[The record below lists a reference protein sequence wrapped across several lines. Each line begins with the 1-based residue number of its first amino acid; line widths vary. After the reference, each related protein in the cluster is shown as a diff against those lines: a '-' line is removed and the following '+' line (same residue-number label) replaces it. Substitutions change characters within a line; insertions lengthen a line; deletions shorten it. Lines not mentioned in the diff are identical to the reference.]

1 MFIKS
6 IHNFRTSIKLEK
18 PDSRNNR
25 FIDEHFIGTYNSEQI
40 KGFFGM
46 YHGIKDRPDKYLR
59 STAVNVAADEQAI
72 YEFMQNAVDCK
83 STHFFI
89 FYNESFFLAINNGAP
104 FNDKD
109 VKAILNLGQSDKG
122 NAEIGSY
129 GVGFKLAHR
138 LIGKDDGIDELI
150 KEYKGPV
157 VFSWSKFRE
166 FEEFLDNKITV
177 AHFNKEKP
185 EYYNRAA
192 WLFKICLTNFPTNPG
207 ETVKD
212 LDYLEKVLF
221 TTEELSEV
229 IGFVKENLDKH
240 TENINYKVL
249 QQGSLFFLRLGE
261 GKKKYIDNNYS
272 EIQRG
277 IEYSLNTLSELQK
290 VYINDQYIEKKKLT
304 TIEYIIPKET
314 SEFIEIAPKNKERD
328 IKIKFGYDFRY
339 WESDHFLNAPNFYD
353 YFPMESERHN
363 FRFMLHCNAFDKMVN
378 RRELQKG
385 NINSKLL
392 SSVIQRLLP
401 DFESFKTADDN
412 KKFLSVFASILL
424 SDHGQTPWI
433 ENELFSPLCTFLKE
447 NIPTQVG
454 FSDLPENVKIK
465 NTAININPSD
475 IGLPDINWFYWNEKN
490 NKDIIDQAAAR
501 DKLALKKWDII
512 DLLSFAIDRGNVE
525 EINSWVKQANEAHM
539 LDPEK
544 KDWTY
549 INFLKEI
556 DEKLTETNFKKISQI
571 KLIKFSDRNYYSFN
585 EVFANPELV
594 FITEKITNIKHILH
608 DLGLTT
614 SLLDISK
621 NPKINEIV
629 ASKFSDLKLFIVIA
643 EKTKTNSLKPIQKQ
657 NLFIALKDFYG
668 VDIKRLGSLELFW
681 DTQKMLKPL
690 NQLIKAGL
698 EVPSWLFPYK
708 INKFEYIKELDN
720 YLVAKENIYS
730 KIIYEEWDN
739 IVPSLP
745 NLLKSIKDF
754 YVSVISYYEA
764 DQSSLTLDDKN
775 CIYDGE
781 AFKHPD
787 DIFYHSI
794 LSEVSDYNSVRSGI
808 LKLTSYNTPVKYV
821 LEFLTKEP
829 FSIKE
834 DKLKNKIQD
843 AEFSVNESLALLDFA
858 TKEGTDLFEFGHFTE
873 NEENLIGFVV
883 DKTTDQYYASNQ
895 LIVDFIS
902 ENLSSQFKLLPKSLS
917 AYKLKVLRNVE
928 LQDEIISQLGYQ
940 LDDHANSLLD
950 FLTGTSLDSF
960 YKKVKEFKVSVKE
973 KYDKSDFEYKL
984 FANIPEDQI
993 EDFNSKLIICD
1004 GDREFAATEI
1014 SNIDKFKIDGISLT
1028 LSKILPDNPLNENAS
1043 IVTSVIKALNK
1054 AGIPKHNLESVFDIE
1069 KEPDED
1075 WLKEMIDTLLDAE
1088 SHILENPE
1096 QLAFVLLYH
1105 KNICSLSLSTI
1116 KIHRLDGQNDT
1127 LNDTWY
1133 SQNISFITENAT
1145 LAEQYFG
1152 INKILNLS
1160 PDKPLYDFDSESRI
1174 LFQPYF
1180 DIEESKFVCDYLDKN
1195 LSEEENIDLFNFI
1208 YNFWTVSQANK
1219 RLIGNIDWNLINE
1232 IEIEKIIGFTPASL
1246 IWDENIG
1253 LDSEQCPAWLKTW
1266 ADSDEK
1272 EDFLSDIGI
1281 NMNNSH
1287 ISQLRKS
1294 FITSSLFPEK
1304 LIPNNDNLSS
1314 ELLINTLDWIVE
1326 KQIEITEESRFNLLL
1341 VLANEVEISF
1351 DEAFD
1356 FETLE
1361 SSEEWD
1367 AEYYKEWKNETESDI
1382 SIFLYEGKMPILVL
1396 YNGNTIWSKSDC
1408 DYAFNSD
1415 NDYLYINSNVSRIEN
1430 ILEDVEQD
1438 EDIPFDQELLK
1449 QLYKAKNNSS
1459 SLIASD
1465 EVARIIKENQILK
1478 QELNEI
1484 KSLQPPDENGYRRK
1498 GRIDPEAQKAI
1509 NLEARKMVKKLLE
1522 QFSEFDCSEWDPEQG
1537 GYVVQ
1542 NKVKKNDEYI
1552 DIVVVSASSS
1562 PVHLSPFAF
1571 NILARNP
1578 NNQLFVRDH
1587 SGIHNVTF
1595 DDIFHENQSVNMV
1608 FDTNFVPNTVLAQL
1622 AEVFNYVSN
1631 TKFVIE
1637 NPHFSFNSMLTGFGL
1652 NNINSGDAFVP
1663 NDDDQF

>member
-18 PDSRNNR
+18 PDSRNNK

-150 KEYKGPV
+150 NEYKGPI

-166 FEEFLDNKITV
+166 FEEFLDSKITV

-212 LDYLEKVLF
+212 LNYQEKVLF
-221 TTEELSEV
+221 TAEELTEV

-277 IEYSLNTLSELQK
+277 IEYSLNTLSELQR
-290 VYINDQYIEKKKLT
+290 VYINDQYIEQKKLS
-304 TIEYIIPKET
+304 TIEYLIPNDT

-328 IKIKFGYDFRY
+328 IKIKFGYDPNY
-339 WESDHFLNAPNFYD
+339 LGSDHFLNAPNFYD

-385 NINSKLL
+385 NINSKLF
-392 SSVIQRLLP
+392 SSILQRLLS
-401 DFESFKTADDN
+401 DFDGIKTRGEN
-412 KKFLSVFASILL
+412 RKFLSIYASILL
-424 SDHGQTPWI
+424 SDHSQTLWI
-433 ENELFSPLCTFLKE
+433 ENELFSPLCDFLKE
-447 NIPTQVG
+447 NIPSHVG
-454 FSDLPENVKIK
+454 FSNVPDNVKIK

-475 IGLPDINWFYWNEKN
+475 IGLPDLNWFYWSEKS

-501 DKLALKKWDII
+501 DKLFLKKWDII
-512 DLLSFAIDRGNVE
+512 DLLCYAIDKGKVD

-571 KLIKFSDRNYYSFN
+571 KLIKFSDQKYYSFN

-594 FITEKITNIKHILH
+594 FITEKIINIKSILH
-608 DLGLTT
+608 DIGLTT

-621 NPKINEIV
+621 NPNINEIV
-629 ASKFSDLKLFIVIA
+629 SSKFSDLKLFNVIA
-643 EKTKTNSLKPIQKQ
+643 EKTKTNSLKAFQKKY
-657 NLFIALKDFYG
+657 LFKALKDFDG
-668 VDIKRLGSLELFW
+668 VDLKRLGNLELFC
-681 DTQKMLKPL
+681 DTQKLIKPL
-690 NQLIKAGL
+690 NHLIKADL
-698 EVPSWLFPYK
+698 EVPEWLYPYK
-708 INKFEYIKELDN
+708 ISKFEYFEEIDE
-720 YLVAKENIYS
+720 YLVAYENIYS

-739 IVPSLP
+739 IILNLP
-745 NLLKSIKDF
+745 HLLKSIKDF
-754 YVSVISYYEA
+754 CSSVINYFEA
-764 DQSSLTLDDKN
+764 DQSSLLLADKK

-781 AFKHPD
+781 TFQHHD
-787 DIFYHSI
+787 DIFYHSLLTEI
-794 LSEVSDYNSVRSGI
+794 LDYNSARSSI
-808 LKLTSYNTPVKYV
+808 LKLTSYSTPVKYV
-821 LEFLTKEP
+821 LEFLTKKP
-829 FSIKE
+829 FSINE
-834 DKLKNKIQD
+834 DKLKDHIQNS
-843 AEFSVNESLALLDFA
+843 EFTVNEALAILDFA
-858 TKEGTDLFEFGHFTE
+858 TREGTDLFAFGHFTD
-873 NEENLIGFVV
+873 NEDNLIGFVV
-883 DKTTDQYYASNQ
+883 DKSIVQYYASNQ

-902 ENLSSQFKLLPKSLS
+902 GNLSSKFQLLPKSLS
-917 AYKLKVLRNVE
+917 AYKLKVLRNVD
-928 LQDEIISQLGYQ
+928 LQDKIISQLGKQ
-940 LDDHANSLLD
+940 LGDHADSLLD

-960 YKKVKEFKVSVKE
+960 YDKVNEFKISVKE
-973 KYDKSDFEYKL
+973 KYEKSDFEYKL
-984 FANIPEDQI
+984 LANLPEDQI
-993 EDFNSKLIICD
+993 EGFNSKLVICD
-1004 GDREFAATEI
+1004 GDRDFNATEI
-1014 SNIDKFKIDGISLT
+1014 SNINKFKIDGISLS
-1028 LSKILPDNPLNENAS
+1028 LSKILPDNPLNANAS
-1043 IVTSVIKALNK
+1043 IVSSLIQVLNK
-1054 AGIPKHNLESVFDIE
+1054 VGIPKNKLELIFVIE

-1075 WLKEMIDTLLDAE
+1075 WLKDKLYTLLG
-1088 SHILENPE
+1088 SLNNVLENPE

-1105 KNICSLSLSTI
+1105 KHIAILGLSKI
-1116 KIHRLDGQNDT
+1116 KIHRADGIDDR
-1127 LNDTWY
+1127 LNFTWY
-1133 SQNISFITENAT
+1133 SQNISFISQSAT
-1145 LAEQYFG
+1145 LAEQYFR
-1152 INKILNLS
+1152 INNMLS
-1160 PDKPLYDFDSESRI
+1160 LDSDKSSFVFDSETRI

-1180 DIEESKFVCDYLDKN
+1180 DFETSVFVCDYLKTE
-1195 LSEEENIDLFNFI
+1195 LSEEENFDLFNFI
-1208 YNFWTVSQANK
+1208 FNFWSASQANK
-1219 RLIGNIDWNLINE
+1219 RLVQNIDWNTIDENPVA
-1232 IEIEKIIGFTPASL
+1232 KVIGFTPVQS
-1246 IWDENIG
+1246 IWDENIAMET
-1253 LDSEQCPAWLKTW
+1253 EQCPGWLKEW
-1266 ADSDEK
+1266 ANSGEK
-1272 EDFLSDIGI
+1272 EAFLSDIGF
-1281 NMNNSH
+1281 NMNESD
-1287 ISQLRKS
+1287 ISKLRKS
-1294 FITSSLFPEK
+1294 FITSNIYLEK
-1304 LIPNNDNLSS
+1304 LIPNNDQFSKK
-1314 ELLINTLDWIVE
+1314 LLTNTLDWIVE
-1326 KQIEITEESRFNLLL
+1326 KKIEITEESRFNLLL
-1341 VLANEVEISF
+1341 ALANEVEITF
-1351 DEAFD
+1351 DESFD
-1356 FETLE
+1356 FESLE
-1361 SSEEWD
+1361 SSDEWEAD
-1367 AEYYKEWKNETESDI
+1367 YYKEWKEETESDI
-1382 SIFLYEGKMPILVL
+1382 SIFLYEGKMPILVS
-1396 YNGNTIWSKSDC
+1396 YNGYGIWSKSDG
-1408 DYAFNSD
+1408 DYAFDAD
-1415 NDYLYINSNVSRIEN
+1415 NDYLYINSNISRIEN
-1430 ILEDVEQD
+1430 ILEDVEHD

-1478 QELNEI
+1478 QELNVI
-1484 KSLQPPDENGYRRK
+1484 KSLQPPDEKGYKRK
-1498 GRIDPEAQKAI
+1498 GGIDPDVQKAI
-1509 NLEARKMVKKLLE
+1509 NLEARKMVKQLLE
-1522 QFSEFDCSEWDPEQG
+1522 QYNEFDCSNWDPEQG
-1537 GYVVQ
+1537 GYVIQ

-1552 DIVVVSASSS
+1552 DIVVVSASAS

-1637 NPHFSFNSMLTGFGL
+1637 NPHFSVNSMITGFGL
-1652 NNINSGDAFVP
+1652 NNINTGDAFVP